1 MASEKRSREQT
12 GARVRRARKQRN
24 AAQPPAP
31 ASTGQPPPSCQSAPL
46 QVATVCG
53 LPSGHAAVAFAGWVA
68 VTYVTG
74 DEHRFLVSSIALLLA
89 LLVAQ
94 SRVESGVHSLPEVAL
109 GAIFGS
115 LAALVV
121 FQLA

>member
-1 MASEKRSREQT
+1 MKAWT
-12 GARVRRARKQRN
+12 GR
-24 AAQPPAP
+24 
-31 ASTGQPPPSCQSAPL
+31 GAPL
-46 QVATVCG
+46 RGG

-68 VTYVTG
+68 LTYVTG
-74 DEHRFLVSSIALLLA
+74 AEHRFVVSSIALLLA

-94 SRVESGVHSLPEVAL
+94 SRIESGVHSFFEVAL
-109 GAIFGS
+109 GAVFGS